1 MADLTNSQIIQYA
14 TEMRNLLISHEKA
27 NQQVSVLESYIQ
39 CLSQK
44 TFRSTL
50 QDSNSQPIQNLTKKS
65 VANGI
70 KRVYQ
75 QVSNQKWMKV
85 TELSALVTQQLD
97 LEQLPEPPTV
107 SAGESI
113 EMDEMASITT
123 KSFCELYRSA

>member
-1 MADLTNSQIIQYA
+1 MPGQTHSQIIKYI
-14 TEMRNLLISHEKA
+14 TDLRILLLSFEKA
-27 NQQVSVLESYIQ
+27 NQQVSALESYIQ
-39 CLSQK
+39 RLSQR

-50 QDSNSQPIQNLTKKS
+50 HDSQDIHNLTKKS

-70 KRVYQ
+70 KRVYKQ
-75 QVSNQKWMKV
+75 ISDQKWKKI

-113 EMDEMASITT
+113 EMDKMASITT